1 MALFLESILETSIAI
16 GMQLKTFK
24 KDFSKRT
31 FNEGEE
37 FQYKVARI
45 STIAVTA
52 L

>member
-1 MALFLESILETSIAI
+1 VALFLESILETSIAI
-16 GMQLKTFK
+16 GMQLK
-24 KDFSKRT
+24 T